1 MKKNVKPNKQR
12 KPWESIIAAF
22 PLPFEINKTD
32 SRLPRMWSVQYYSSA
47 VYLGSLQRGK
57 FEAFP

>member
-22 PLPFEINKTD
+22 PLPFEVNKTD
-32 SRLPRMWSVQYYSSA
+32 SRLPRMWSVQY
-47 VYLGSLQRGK
+47 
-57 FEAFP
+57 